1 MSDEQR
7 ARPAIDFNA
16 DVSRRRFLQGS
27 ALAGFAAFLAACAGA
42 AESGAPSLAPSNAN
56 IPTPPATPSATPVA
70 SPTPK
75 PSPTGPLHWA
85 QWPAYID
92 LSGKAYD
99 TGVYTAGSSPTLEQ
113 FKKKYGVDVN
123 YEEKIE
129 ANEDFY
135 ATIQQ
140 QLVAGLATGWDMIT
154 VTDWLAAK
162 IISKGWAEKIDQG
175 DVPNCVANVRDALK
189 NQVWDPT
196 NDYHYPW
203 QSGMTGIGY
212 NKASLKK
219 AAKAEPKSLADL
231 WALPPERVTFLN
243 EKRDT
248 FGLGL
253 LKLGIDPDPTT
264 VTADNLQAVHDDIK
278 PLTEAGLR
286 FIGNDYLADFASK
299 KTWAAMTWS
308 GDLASSG
315 AADDVWVAP
324 TEGSMIW
331 TDNMVIPKGAEHK
344 YTAELMMNFCYDPK
358 IAAQIANYVYY
369 VSPVKGADV
378 EIAKLDPEAA
388 KNPLLFPPAD
398 VVAKQK
404 NFQFLSDALEAKM
417 NELYS
422 DLSGT

>member
-1 MSDEQR
+1 MFDESTGGT
-7 ARPAIDFNA
+7 RPIT
-16 DVSRRRFLQGS
+16 RRGFLQGS
-27 ALAGFAAFLAACAGA
+27 AMAGFGAFIAACSGGA
-42 AESGAPSLAPSNAN
+42 STAPTTAPS
-56 IPTPPATPSATPVA
+56 IVVPTPPPA
-70 SPTPK
+70 SPSPSTP
-75 PSPTGPLHWA
+75 PSPKVVTGPLHWA

-92 LSGKAYD
+92 LAGKAGEE
-99 TGVYTAGSSPTLEQ
+99 GVYKPGSSPTLEA
-113 FKKKYGVDVN
+113 FKKQYKVDVN

-162 IISKGWAEKIDQG
+162 IISKGWAEQIDQTN
-175 DVPNCVANVRDALK
+175 VPNCVANLRDPLK
-189 NQVWDPT
+189 NQVWDPKQ
-196 NDYHYPW
+196 DFHYPW

-212 NKASLKK
+212 NKTTLKK
-219 AAKAEPKSLADL
+219 NNKPEPKSLVDL
-231 WALPPERVTFLN
+231 WALPPDRVTFLT

-253 LKLGIDPDPTT
+253 LKLGKSADPQNTSVD
-264 VTADNLQAVHDDIK
+264 DMQAVHDDIK
-278 PLTEAGLR
+278 PLAEKGLR
-286 FIGNDYLADFASK
+286 FTGNEYLQDFASK
-299 KTWAAMTWS
+299 KVWAAMTWS

-315 AADDVWVAP
+315 AEDDVWVAP

-331 TDNMVIPKGAEHK
+331 TDNMVMPKGAVNR

-369 VSPVKGADV
+369 VSPVNGAAE
-378 EIAKLDPEAA
+378 EIAKLDASAA

-398 VVAKQK
+398 VVAKQH
-404 NFQFLSDALEAKM
+404 NFQFLSDEVEAKM

>member
-1 MSDEQR
+1 MAEPTIR
-7 ARPAIDFNA
+7 LNPELT
-16 DVSRRRFLQGS
+16 RRRFLQGT
-27 ALAGFAAFLAACAGA
+27 AFAGVAAFLAACTGGGGESAAPAG
-42 AESGAPSLAPSNAN
+42 STGNAN
-56 IPTPPATPSATPVA
+56 IPTPPPVASSAPPA
-70 SPTPK
+70 SPTPV
-75 PSPTGPLHWA
+75 PQVTGPLHWA

-92 LSGKAYD
+92 LTGKAAEAEAY
-99 TGVYTAGSSPTLEQ
+99 APGSSPTIEQ
-113 FKKKYGVDVN
+113 FKAKYKVDVN

-140 QLVAGLATGWDMIT
+140 QLVAGLPTGWDMIT

-162 IISKGWAEKIDQG
+162 IISKGWAEQIDPSA
-175 DVPNCVANVRDALK
+175 VPNAVANIRDALK
-189 NQVWDPT
+189 NQTWDP
-196 NDYHYPW
+196 NQDFHYPW

-212 NKASLKK
+212 NKASLAK
-219 AAKAEPKSLADL
+219 AKIAEPKSLTDL
-231 WALPPERVTFLN
+231 WATPADRLTFLN

-253 LKLGIDPDPTT
+253 LKLGIDPNPQT
-264 VTADNLQAVHDDIK
+264 VTTDDLQKVHDDIK
-278 PLTEAGLR
+278 PLTDKGLR
-286 FIGNDYLADFASK
+286 FTGNEYLQDFASK

-315 AADDVWVAP
+315 AEDDVWVAP

-331 TDNMVIPKGAEHK
+331 TDNMVIPKGAANK
-344 YTAELMMNFCYDPK
+344 YTAELMMDFVYQPK

-369 VSPVKGADV
+369 VSPVKGAAE

-388 KNPLLFPPAD
+388 KNPLLFPPD
-398 VVAKQK
+398 DIVAKQK
-404 NFQFLSDALEAKM
+404 NFQFLSDELESAM
-417 NELYS
+417 NDLYS